1 MNKHPYNPPHARHGW
16 RTPSRLVSQASPGNP
31 KGTRQI
37 TINFD
42 PDKLGWRPFFQE
54 QITPDEVAGGW
65 QPARVCQGKAR
76 RCHVWSARGR
86 GTHTLEINLFGE
98 EGLPAVGDWLLLDPK
113 QKKPPRRLERFS
125 ALTRQAPGSKFATQ
139 VLAANVDTLLI
150 VTACNQEF
158 NVGRIE
164 RYLALAAEAQT
175 RPVLVLTKADLAPGA
190 DPAPFIDQARTLG
203 EHLQIECIDA
213 RDADQLEAIRKLCG
227 PGQTV
232 AALGSS
238 GVGKSTLVNGLT
250 GLSGEAGQQVGEVR
264 GDDNKGKHTTSSRS
278 LHPLPAGGV
287 LVDLP
292 GIRELQLTE
301 AGDGIDD
308 TFAEIT
314 ALVADC
320 RFNNCSHTNEP
331 GCAITAALTEG
342 TLDPRRLANYRK
354 LRGEQKIYTATKAD
368 RARRDDQR
376 TISKKAQRRLDDE
389 QRE

>member
-1 MNKHPYNPPHARHGW
+1 MLA
-16 RTPSRLVSQASPGNP
+16 SQAEPGNP
-31 KGTRQI
+31 NRKCQI
-37 TINFD
+37 TANFD
-42 PDKLGWRPFFQE
+42 PDKLGWRSFFQD
-54 QITPDEVAGGW
+54 QITPEEAAGGW

-76 RCHVWSARGR
+76 RCRVWSARGR
-86 GTHTLEINLFGE
+86 HTLEINLFGDQ
-98 EGLPAVGDWLLLDPK
+98 GLPAVGDWLLLDPK
-113 QKKPPRRLERFS
+113 RAQRPRRLERFS
-125 ALTRQAPGSKFATQ
+125 ALTRQAPGSRFATQ

-158 NVGRIE
+158 NIGRIE

-175 RPVLVLTKADLAPGA
+175 RPVLVLTKADLADPTPGN
-190 DPAPFIDQARTLG
+190 APGQGPGPRYFVEQARTLG

-213 RDADQLEAIRKLCG
+213 RDADQLEPIRKLCG

-238 GVGKSTLVNGLT
+238 GVGKSTLINGLT

-301 AGDGIDD
+301 AADGIDD

-314 ALVADC
+314 ALIDDC
-320 RFNNCSHTNEP
+320 RFTNCGHTNEP
-331 GCAITAALTEG
+331 GCAIAAALAAG
-342 TLDPRRLANYRK
+342 KLNPRRWENYRK
-354 LRGEQKIYTATKAD
+354 LQGEQKVYDQAKAD
-368 RARRDDQR
+368 RTKRDGQR
-376 TISKKAQRRLDDE
+376 STSKKAQRRLDKED
-389 QRE
+389 QH

>member
-1 MNKHPYNPPHARHGW
+1 MC
-16 RTPSRLVSQASPGNP
+16 
-31 KGTRQI
+31 QI
-37 TINFD
+37 TIDFD
-42 PDKLGWRPFFQE
+42 PDKLGWRSFFQDQVTE
-54 QITPDEVAGGW
+54 DEAAGGW
-65 QPARVCQGKAR
+65 LPARVCQGKAR
-76 RCHVWSARGR
+76 RCHVWSARGK
-86 GTHTLEINLFGE
+86 HALEINLFGD

-125 ALTRQAPGSKFATQ
+125 ALVRQAPGSRFATQ

-175 RPVLVLTKADLAPGA
+175 RPVLVLTKADLAPAPGA
-190 DPAPFIDQARTLG
+190 PGAPGGAPGSGPESGSGLGAGYYVEQARALG

-213 RDADQLEAIRKLCG
+213 RDADQLEPIRKLCG

-238 GVGKSTLVNGLT
+238 GVGKSTLINGLT
-250 GLSGEAGQQVGEVR
+250 GLSGEAGQRVGEVR

-278 LHPLPAGGV
+278 LHRLPAGGV

-301 AGDGIDD
+301 AGEGIDD
-308 TFAEIT
+308 TFAEIA

-320 RFNNCSHTNEP
+320 RFTNCSHTNEP
-331 GCAITAALTEG
+331 GCAIAAALADG
-342 TLDPRRLANYRK
+342 RLDPRRWANYRK
-354 LRGEQKIYTATKAD
+354 LRGEQKVYTQAKAD
-368 RARRDDQR
+368 RTKRDDQR
-376 TISKKAQRRLDDE
+376 STSKKLQRRLDKEE
-389 QRE
+389 QY

>member
-1 MNKHPYNPPHARHGW
+1 M
-16 RTPSRLVSQASPGNP
+16 
-31 KGTRQI
+31 
-37 TINFD
+37 
-42 PDKLGWRPFFQE
+42 
-54 QITPDEVAGGW
+54 
-65 QPARVCQGKAR
+65 
-76 RCHVWSARGR
+76 
-86 GTHTLEINLFGE
+86 
-98 EGLPAVGDWLLLDPK
+98 LDPK
-113 QKKPPRRLERFS
+113 QAQRPRRLERFS
-125 ALTRQAPGSKFATQ
+125 ALTRQAPGSRFATQ

-175 RPVLVLTKADLAPGA
+175 RPVLVLTKADLAPGIA
-190 DPAPFIDQARTLG
+190 TAPGPGPAPGNAPVQGPQSFIEQARTLG
-203 EHLQIECIDA
+203 EHLQIECLDA
-213 RDADQLEAIRKLCG
+213 RDPHQLEPIRKLCG

-238 GVGKSTLVNGLT
+238 GVGKSTLINGLT

-264 GDDNKGKHTTSSRS
+264 GQDNKGKHTTSSRS

-314 ALVADC
+314 ALIADC
-320 RFNNCSHTNEP
+320 RFTNCRHTNEP
-331 GCAITAALTEG
+331 GCAIAAALAAG
-342 TLDPRRLANYRK
+342 KLNKRRWENYRK
-354 LRGEQKIYTATKAD
+354 LQGEQKVYDQAKAD
-368 RARRDDQR
+368 RTKRDGQR
-376 TISKKAQRRLDDE
+376 STSKKTQRRLDKED
-389 QRE
+389 QH

>member
-1 MNKHPYNPPHARHGW
+1 
-16 RTPSRLVSQASPGNP
+16 
-31 KGTRQI
+31 
-37 TINFD
+37 
-42 PDKLGWRPFFQE
+42 
-54 QITPDEVAGGW
+54 
-65 QPARVCQGKAR
+65 VCQGKAR

-86 GTHTLEINLFGE
+86 GTHTLEINLFGD

-113 QKKPPRRLERFS
+113 RAQPPRRLERFS
-125 ALTRQAPGSKFATQ
+125 ALTRQAPGSRFATQ

-158 NVGRIE
+158 NIGRIE

-175 RPVLVLTKADLAPGA
+175 RPVLVLTKADLAPGNA
-190 DPAPFIDQARTLG
+190 PAPGQAPGQGSRRFVEQARTLG

-213 RDADQLEAIRKLCG
+213 RDADQLEPIRKLCG

-238 GVGKSTLVNGLT
+238 GVGKSTLINGLT
-250 GLSGEAGQQVGEVR
+250 GLSGEAGQRVGEVR

-278 LHPLPAGGV
+278 LHLLPAGGV

-292 GIRELQLTE
+292 GIRELLLTE

-314 ALVADC
+314 ALIGDC
-320 RFNNCSHTNEP
+320 RFTNCGHTNEP
-331 GCAITAALTEG
+331 GCAIAAALAAG
-342 TLDPRRLANYRK
+342 KLDPRRLESYRK
-354 LRGEQKIYTATKAD
+354 LQGEQKVYDEAKAD
-368 RARRDDQR
+368 RTKRDGQR
-376 TISKKAQRRLDDE
+376 STSKKAPHRLDKED
-389 QRE
+389 QD